1 MVAELHNIWDKG
13 FLAMTDEEYAAK
25 QRRRLY
31 LAEGLAATKSL
42 KTALSTFHTLK
53 LLLWCV
59 QQLPSLQPAASF
71 EAVDGNPHSSRDVVG
86 SDPPLPPMAPKVK
99 KSSDKCA
106 SALRRCQIAHS
117 LYLLSSEFESP
128 LFLVFFL

>member
-1 MVAELHNIWDKG
+1 MISELHIIWDKG

-31 LAEGLAATKSL
+31 EGLAATKSL

-53 LLLWCV
+53 LLLCCA

-71 EAVDGNPHSSRDVVG
+71 EAVDGNPHSFRAVVG
-86 SDPPLPPMAPKVK
+86 SDPPSPMAPKVK
-99 KSSDKCA
+99 KSKKSTDKC
-106 SALRRCQIAHS
+106 SVRRR
-117 LYLLSSEFESP
+117 FG
-128 LFLVFFL
+128 VVK